1 MLRFVGK
8 KSIGLISKATRMPA
22 SLLPCALTSVYLS
35 SCSVLWLLSVQPEL
49 AALDQ
54 VNALARLSPAEFT
67 AGRLE
72 KRAPSTE
79 SKTYRPQMPP
89 AQAPIKGI
97 GLFFVRRPGGSI
109 PQAELHYC
117 LAASSPSNDRAP
129 PHLSV

>member
-1 MLRFVGK
+1 MLRFVRK
-8 KSIGLISKATRMPA
+8 KAIGPKSKGARMPA
-22 SLLPCALTSVYLS
+22 SLLACALASVYLS

-54 VNALARLSPAEFT
+54 VNVLARLSLAEFT

-89 AQAPIKGI
+89 AQAPINGV
-97 GLFFVRRPGGSI
+97 GLFFVRRPGRST
-109 PQAELHYC
+109 PQAEPHYC
-117 LAASSPSNDRAP
+117 LAASSPLNDRAP
-129 PHLSV
+129 PRLSV